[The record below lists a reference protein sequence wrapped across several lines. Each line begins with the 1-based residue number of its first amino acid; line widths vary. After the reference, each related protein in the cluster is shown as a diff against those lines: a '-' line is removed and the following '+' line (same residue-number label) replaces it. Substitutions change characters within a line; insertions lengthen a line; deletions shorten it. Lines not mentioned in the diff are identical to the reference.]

1 MIGRLRPLILPAIWT
16 ILVGALLVALGV
28 WQLERLARKQAI
40 LARIDA
46 RVKAA
51 PVSVPGPMTW
61 ATLDPREYEYRRV
74 TLRGTFDNSKETPVF
89 RSSETGPGYLVMTP
103 LHLDGG
109 GTVLV
114 NRGFV
119 PDRLKAPDARLAGQL
134 DGDVGLTG
142 LMRGPESRN
151 AFTPVDDPVKDI
163 FFTRDP
169 VLIAAHDGLRDA
181 APFTVD
187 ADSTANVGG
196 WPRGGA
202 TETAIPNNHFSYAMT
217 WFGLALGLF
226 GVFAAYAWK
235 QLTRD
240 ASARD
245 ARIPSAHRSPV

>member
-1 MIGRLRPLILPAIWT
+1 MIGRLRPLVLPAIWT
-16 ILVGALLVALGV
+16 LLVGAILVALGV
-28 WQLERLARKQAI
+28 WQLQRLAWKEAI

-46 RVKAA
+46 RTRAA
-51 PVSVPGPMTW
+51 PIPLPPPRTW
-61 ATLDPREYEYRRV
+61 AALDPKDYEYRRV
-74 TLRGTFDNSKETPVF
+74 TLHGTFDNSRETPIF

-103 LHLDGG
+103 LHLAGG

-119 PDRLKAPDARLAGQL
+119 PDKLKAPDSRLQGQW
-134 DGDVGLTG
+134 DGDATVTG

-151 AFTPVDDPVKDI
+151 AFTPTDDAAKDI

-169 VLIAAHDGLRDA
+169 VLIAAHDNLRDA

-187 ADSTANVGG
+187 ADATPNAGG

-202 TETAIPNNHFSYAMT
+202 TETAIPNNHFSYALT

-226 GVFAAYAWK
+226 GVFVAYAW
-235 QLTRD
+235 TRLSGDGTAQD
-240 ASARD
+240 AD
-245 ARIPSAHRSPV
+245 APSAHRSPV